1 MGKSHQKGWVSQ
13 RGRKWYGYFRRTV
26 IDPDTNQPK
35 TVSTPVP
42 LGLKSEMTKYEARE
56 KLELEIKKLTG
67 QITEDGVVRNGSVTF
82 GWFVRNRYLP
92 LKEAD
97 WKEETA
103 KVKRYL
109 IQADI
114 TDAFEHVRLENI
126 DKLTL
131 QAHLNRM
138 AKTRSRDRVLQ
149 VRAYIRAIFAEAVEQ
164 DFLAKDPA
172 RSVKV
177 PSELK
182 ETDKTTLSWD
192 QLRAALSRLPLRD
205 RILLT
210 LDMTNALRP
219 SELFAFRWKC
229 HHTATVSLT
238 IVETIY
244 KGKIRSFGKTKGSL
258 TEVPIAKE
266 LSDDLIAWRQISQ
279 EEYDR
284 RNQQQ
289 RKKNKQLGR
298 PPSDLEAFMFP
309 GRFGSFMDPNNYRK
323 RVMHKLA
330 LELGLPKLTFQ
341 VIRRTIATLAK
352 DKGHVK
358 DIQGMMRHSRLATTT
373 EIYMQSLES
382 GVRSTIDSI
391 HHELRGTGTRGGGP
405 KAPANRHVSMTTNGA
420 RTNAPESSNFVREE
434 ETIKRPVRGVIL
446 EFATKMRQSRRGEV
460 PSSY

>member
-1 MGKSHQKGWVSQ
+1 MGRSHQKGWVSP

-26 IDPDTNQPK
+26 IDPDTNKPK
-35 TVSTPVP
+35 TVSTPVA
-42 LGLKSEMTKYEARE
+42 LGLKSEMTKFEARE
-56 KLELEIKKLTG
+56 RLELEIKRLTG
-67 QITEDGVVRNGSVTF
+67 QITEDGVVRNGSVTL

-103 KVKRYL
+103 KVKKYL
-109 IQADI
+109 IQADL

-126 DKLTL
+126 DKLAL

-149 VRAYIRAIFAEAVEQ
+149 ARAYMRAIFAEAVEQ

-229 HHTATVSLT
+229 HRTATVSLT

-266 LSDDLIAWRQISQ
+266 LSQDLAAWRQVSQ
-279 EEYDR
+279 QEYE
-284 RNQQQ
+284 
-289 RKKNKQLGR
+289 RKKRKHGL
-298 PPSDLEAFMFP
+298 PPSDPEAFMFP

-323 RVMHKLA
+323 RVPA
-330 LELGLPKLTFQ
+330 ETSAG
-341 VIRRTIATLAK
+341 
-352 DKGHVK
+352 
-358 DIQGMMRHSRLATTT
+358 
-373 EIYMQSLES
+373 S
-382 GVRSTIDSI
+382 GT
-391 HHELRGTGTRGGGP
+391 
-405 KAPANRHVSMTTNGA
+405 A
-420 RTNAPESSNFVREE
+420 
-434 ETIKRPVRGVIL
+434 ETD
-446 EFATKMRQSRRGEV
+446 V
-460 PSSY
+460 PSHPPHHCHTG